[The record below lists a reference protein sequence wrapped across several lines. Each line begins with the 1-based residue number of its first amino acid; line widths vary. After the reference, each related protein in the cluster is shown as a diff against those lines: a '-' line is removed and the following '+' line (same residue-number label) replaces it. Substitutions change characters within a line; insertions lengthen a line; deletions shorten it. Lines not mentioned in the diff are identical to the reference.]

1 MSLAIISPL
10 CGRKIYVRCTH
21 CLRLTRSTEDKGA
34 LCKQLFQ
41 HPLKPLRVSVLRKI
55 TLRVLRVSPKARAL
69 ATNLCAR
76 DANGTQRR
84 KGRRGR
90 RAVTQQIH

>member
-1 MSLAIISPL
+1 MKVALSPL
-10 CGRKIYVRCTH
+10 AFSQTP
-21 CLRLTRSTEDKGA
+21 E
-34 LCKQLFQ
+34 
-41 HPLKPLRVSVLRKI
+41 PLRVSVLRKI